1 MKYAV
6 VYYSMTSNNRC
17 LALRIAQELGC
28 EAYEIKT
35 MLKPAPLLM
44 FLSAIRVTPGIRKP
58 PFVIGDCDCIVMC
71 GPIWMGMLIAPLR
84 AFVRKYRKEIRR
96 LCFATCCGSGDDAK
110 LSSFGYEGVFENIR
124 TLLNGK
130 PVSCEAFP
138 VELVYPDGV
147 PPVKDAAMKTR
158 ISDADFKGKLKERF
172 DAFIAKVK
180 AVNERWF
187 PVNRCGTI
195 QSPCAK
201 QSFCWNEQVVLFFN
215 ESFASLS

>member
-35 MLKPAPLLM
+35 MVKPAPLLM
-44 FLSAIRVTPGIRKP
+44 FLSAIRVSPGIRKP
-58 PFVIGDCDCIVMC
+58 PFKIGDCDCIVMC
-71 GPIWMGMLIAPLR
+71 GPVWMGMLIAPLR

-96 LCFATCCGSGDDAK
+96 LCFATCCGSGDEAK
-110 LSSFGYEGVFENIR
+110 RSSFGYEGVFTRIR
-124 TLLNGK
+124 ILMNGK
-130 PVSCEAFP
+130 QVLCEAFP
-138 VELVYPDGV
+138 VELVYPGGV
-147 PPVKDAAMKTR
+147 LPEKDSAMKTR

-180 AVNERWF
+180 TV
-187 PVNRCGTI
+187 
-195 QSPCAK
+195 
-201 QSFCWNEQVVLFFN
+201 
-215 ESFASLS
+215 